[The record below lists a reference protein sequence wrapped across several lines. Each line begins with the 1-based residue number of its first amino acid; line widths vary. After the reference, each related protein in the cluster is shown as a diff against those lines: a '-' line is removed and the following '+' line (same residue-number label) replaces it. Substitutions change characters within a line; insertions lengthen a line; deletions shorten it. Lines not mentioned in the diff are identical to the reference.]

1 MAEQESSQSTS
12 EEAKPSGSEQPPG
25 KPGDLKALIIDA
37 VFTLIGGLIRMRW
50 LMAQVRISCAEKAIR
65 ENHEIPRVTEALRKL
80 KEIEDDKTDL
90 GIQRHVKFLAA
101 VKKLLSRDTSMTH
114 DEATCRV
121 FRENPELWPTK

>member
-1 MAEQESSQSTS
+1 VVNGSSQDQLRRESD
-12 EEAKPSGSEQPPG
+12 PG
-25 KPGDLKALIIDA
+25 KPRD
-37 VFTLIGGLIRMRW
+37 
-50 LMAQVRISCAEKAIR
+50 
-65 ENHEIPRVTEALRKL
+65 PRVTEALRKL